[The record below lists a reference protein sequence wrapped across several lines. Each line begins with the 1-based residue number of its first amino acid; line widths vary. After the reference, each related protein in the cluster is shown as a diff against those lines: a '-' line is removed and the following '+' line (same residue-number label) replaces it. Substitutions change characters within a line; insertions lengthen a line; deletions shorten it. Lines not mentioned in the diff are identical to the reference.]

1 MLGNLKAAIPAS
13 AMLAV
18 LLLSPSESLA
28 QQHAHTHGRMHMDV
42 AVDARA
48 ITVTLSSPLDTFLGF
63 ERAPRTEAEQQQLE
77 QLLATLQSAQQ
88 LIQPD
93 PAAQCALDSVDVES
107 PILSDHTHD
116 HHHADHA
123 HDHAHD
129 EHADMDVEVV
139 FSCAHAHK
147 AQFLD
152 VQQLFRAFPR
162 LEQVAVQVAA
172 PQGQFK
178 RQLHGGETRLRLV
191 R

>member
-116 HHHADHA
+116 HHHADH
-123 HDHAHD
+123 
-129 EHADMDVEVV
+129 
-139 FSCAHAHK
+139 
-147 AQFLD
+147 